1 MFVIFRN
8 GSEERII
15 NTDQINAIW
24 EDKSSKQPRLDFF
37 KSIKYPDP
45 QGITSR
51 YRRALKEHRLPTPGT
66 ISQFEGFV
74 ETDLLFECMKL
85 SLDSAVATRGRSNE
99 KVVERF
105 YARNAGYEKNEK
117 RKEERRMARK
127 NKVLDAILRLE
138 GYK

>member
-1 MFVIFRN
+1 MSLVDDFFRESERVIAQF
-8 GSEERII
+8 
-15 NTDQINAIW
+15 
-24 EDKSSKQPRLDFF
+24 DKPIDFF

-51 YRRALKEHRLPTPGT
+51 YRRALKDHRLPTPGT
-66 ISQFEGFV
+66 ISQFEGFI
-74 ETDLLFECMKL
+74 
-85 SLDSAVATRGRSNE
+85 
-99 KVVERF
+99 
-105 YARNAGYEKNEK
+105 KNEK